1 MFQVTLPDS
10 VKYIIKKLTD
20 AGYSA
25 YAVGGC
31 VRDSILGNQPK
42 DYDVTTAALPEQ
54 TMEVFRGHRLIET
67 GLKHGTVTILLDG
80 EPIEVTT
87 FRVDEGYSDNRH
99 PDAVRF
105 TRNFRE
111 DAARR
116 DFTMNAIGYNDTDGL
131 MDPFGGQEDIAAGV
145 IRAVG
150 DAETR
155 FREDA
160 LRILRALRFAAV
172 LGFTIEEKTS
182 KAIFSCKNLLANIS
196 AERIA
201 TELLKLLCGKAARRI
216 IMEYAEVISAVIP
229 EILPMIGFEQKNP
242 HHIYTVLEH
251 SAAAVEAIPAEPAL
265 RLAALLHD
273 IGKPKCFFTDEQ
285 SIGHFYGHPAVSAEL
300 TEKILTRLKLDTA
313 TKERV
318 ITLVKHHD
326 IMIENTEK
334 SVKRNLNR
342 LSPEVF
348 FQLLELKRADCRAQ
362 HPDYSYR
369 LPYYDELQALAERI
383 LAEGQ
388 CFSLRDLAVNG
399 RDMIAL
405 GYNGKEIGDALD
417 ELLEKVI
424 GGELPN
430 DRDIL
435 LKSIEKTQ

>member
-1 MFQVTLPDS
+1 MLRITLPES
-10 VKYIIKKLTD
+10 VQYVISRLAE
-20 AGYSA
+20 AGYTA

-31 VRDSILGNQPK
+31 VRDHLLGSQPK
-42 DYDVTTAALPEQ
+42 DYDVTTIALPEQ

-67 GLKHGTVTILLDG
+67 GLKHGTVTVLIDG
-80 EPIEVTT
+80 EPIEITT
-87 FRVDEGYSDNRH
+87 YRVDVGYSDNRH
-99 PDAVRF
+99 PDAVCF

-116 DFTMNAIGYNDTDGL
+116 DFTMNAIGYNDADGL
-131 MDPFGGQEDIAAGV
+131 CDPFGGQADIAAKL

-160 LRILRALRFAAV
+160 LRILRALRFSSV
-172 LGFTIEEKTS
+172 LDFAIEENTK
-182 KAIFSCKNLLANIS
+182 KAIFACKDLLKNIS

-201 TELLKLLCGKAARRI
+201 TELIKLLCGKASRRI
-216 IMEYAEVISAVIP
+216 LMEYAEVLGTVIP
-229 EILPMIGFEQKNP
+229 ELLPMIGMDQKNP

-251 SAAAVEAIPAEPAL
+251 SAAAVESIPAEPAL

-273 IGKPKCFFTDEQ
+273 IGKPACFFTDEEG
-285 SIGHFYGHPAVSAEL
+285 IGHFHGHPAVSADMAD
-300 TEKILTRLKLDTA
+300 TILSRLKLDTA

-318 ITLVKHHD
+318 VTLVKHHD

-348 FQLLELKRADCRAQ
+348 FQLLDLKRADCRAQ
-362 HPDYSYR
+362 HPDYAFR
-369 LPYYDELQALAERI
+369 LPYYDELQTLAERI
-383 LAEGQ
+383 LEEKQ
-388 CFSLRDLAVNG
+388 CFSLKDLAVNG
-399 RDMIAL
+399 RDLIAL
-405 GYNGKEIGDALD
+405 GYKGKEIGIALD
-417 ELLEKVI
+417 SLLEKVI

-430 DRDIL
+430 EKDTL
-435 LKSIEKTQ
+435 LKSL